1 MLFSVTQFAE
11 QWLASNDGP
20 GCARSVAKTGI
31 RAISSDQP
39 RVGLKFRRSCVN
51 IIVGCQRFCC
61 DHRLRHEIVATLIP
75 RSVVAFESRFHSA

>member
-1 MLFSVTQFAE
+1 MLFNVTQFAE
-11 QWLASNDGP
+11 PWLTSSAGS

-31 RAISSDQP
+31 RAIGSDQP

-51 IIVGCQRFCC
+51 IIVGCQRFRC

-75 RSVVAFESRFHSA
+75 RSVLAFESRFHSA